1 MVSLNTRKKLAQQ
14 AQDVACFSVLRESNV
29 VADLFAQ
36 FGLSLR
42 QEKKK
47 KKIPKT
53 NDSEQSDCNRT
64 HHSYGIPK
72 ASMRNNFNNAII
84 CMSGWLQTKICH
96 LKREV
101 SFKMLKYIDINE
113 VVS

>member
-47 KKIPKT
+47 
-53 NDSEQSDCNRT
+53 D
-64 HHSYGIPK
+64 
-72 ASMRNNFNNAII
+72 
-84 CMSGWLQTKICH
+84 
-96 LKREV
+96 EV
-101 SFKMLKYIDINE
+101 SLLILM
-113 VVS
+113 